1 MSRLRPV
8 DLFACALALLF
19 ACGPTLA
26 VTIIL
31 SGNASDS
38 STGAPVS
45 GADVTLHQGGSD
57 LGSTVTGADG
67 QFRLPFAIASQPQ
80 ASNLQLMV
88 KRDGFVPLSQVVV
101 VASGRANKNS
111 FEFQL
116 VPEAVAECIR
126 NTAHMVVVGY
136 FRPAPES
143 SGDPDIA
150 ARVAEALERD
160 LLPKMQQKPGPH
172 TLPSIIACGT
182 AKPRAAADYTK
193 FAKVLHADA
202 FLTGSVNKAALDKV
216 KVDMAVVD
224 QLGLLLQPLRSSSKD
239 VNLQDAEAS
248 RLDIA
253 AHKDILIALVGGYE
267 KAGKFDE
274 CIDFT
279 SAAARIL
286 GTLPSALEDARKR
299 CQQQVPNRGL
309 TAGGGAP

>member
-1 MSRLRPV
+1 
-8 DLFACALALLF
+8 LALMF
-19 ACGPTLA
+19 ACGPALA

-31 SGNASDS
+31 IGNASDS
-38 STGAPVS
+38 STGAALG
-45 GADVTLHQGGSD
+45 GAEVTLHQGGTE
-57 LGSTVTGADG
+57 LGSAVTGADG
-67 QFRLPFAIASQPQ
+67 QFRLPFEIASQPQ
-80 ASNLQLMV
+80 ASNLQLVV
-88 KRDGFVPLSQVVV
+88 KRPSFVPLSQVVV
-101 VASGRANKNS
+101 VASGRASKTS
-111 FEFQL
+111 FEFPL
-116 VPEAVAECIR
+116 VPEAVSECIR

-143 SGDPDIA
+143 TGDPDIA

-248 RLDIA
+248 RLDVA

-267 KAGKFDE
+267 RAGKFDE

-286 GTLPSALEDARKR
+286 GTMPRALADARQR
-299 CQQQVPNRGL
+299 CQQQSQTRGL

>member
-1 MSRLRPV
+1 MSRLRLV
-8 DLFACALALLF
+8 DLSACAVALTL
-19 ACGPTLA
+19 ACGRALA

-31 SGNASDS
+31 IGNASDS
-38 STGAPVS
+38 STGAALG
-45 GADVTLHQGGSD
+45 GAEVTLHQGGTD

-67 QFRLPFAIASQPQ
+67 QFRLPFQIASQPQ
-80 ASNLQLMV
+80 ASNLKLVV
-88 KRDGFVPLSQVVV
+88 KRDGFLPLSQDVV
-101 VASGRANKNS
+101 VASGHASKTS

-126 NTAHMVVVGY
+126 NTGHMVVVGY
-136 FRPAPES
+136 FRPAPGS
-143 SGDPDIA
+143 TGDPDIA

-160 LLPKMQQKPGPH
+160 LLPRMQQKPGPH
-172 TLPSIIACGT
+172 TLPNIIACGT
-182 AKPRAAADYTK
+182 AKPRATADYTK

-239 VNLQDAEAS
+239 VNLEDAEAS
-248 RLDIA
+248 RLDVA

-274 CIDFT
+274 CVDFT

-286 GTLPSALEDARKR
+286 GTLPTELADARQR
-299 CQQQVPNRGL
+299 CRARLPNQRL
-309 TAGGGAP
+309 LAGGAP